1 MPDQSDRRQLKKSYT
16 AVTPNENQS
25 AHPSATTESVFSEGQ
40 RLAGCYVLLRQV
52 ETVGNPIVWLAHDEV
67 LGKDISLHFLPS
79 AVRSD
84 SRAMEEIRKE
94 VKRNRQ
100 LIHPNILRVH
110 DLIEEVDFAAVAM
123 DSFNGESLAFILKRQ
138 GNLTPGAIQPWIG
151 QLCQT
156 LEDAH
161 KVNLT
166 HRDLAPANL
175 YLGEDG
181 KLLIAGFGTSR
192 SVQDALG
199 RVARGSS
206 PRLAYQSPQLAD
218 GQPATP
224 SDDVYSTGILLFE
237 LLTGE
242 LPFNGG
248 DVVSQTRRVAAP
260 RVSARLAANRR
271 VSTVPVSWDETIA
284 AALRKDAGQR
294 PISASDLLVRLE
306 PVPVPAVETAA
317 SAQKP
322 AEATKRA
329 EPAKTSSQ
337 VARAPAPAKA
347 DEPVTANIES
357 KKAESP
363 KPEIEPAPVA
373 AALKKDATAG
383 SEPPAKKAVDI
394 LRERAAELKR
404 NQAATGTSAAPM
416 PAVAGAADADQTRKD
431 SKVTPPP
438 APPFIKTKAGNV
450 TEIYPNLQPQRSRL
464 PALGLA
470 AGVALA
476 AVGLAG
482 YFLSEPNEE
491 AESGDQ
497 GPGIAT
503 TEESYASEIRSV
515 NNKGEYP
522 SGGAESATAPAVEA
536 TPAIVAKPEPTPKAE
551 PALITTSA
559 PIAKIAPPAPAPLVA
574 PPVAAITPAAK
585 VETAPKQEILLA
597 ARKPATPPPAP
608 APTVPV
614 AAPTEA
620 VVAEKLA
627 AVEKLKQ
634 AAQAAEQA
642 QQDLQKQ
649 QQQAESATA
658 EIQKALDQKTK
669 ELAPLRKAADDLA
682 KSRKAKE
689 EAQKAAELDAQ
700 RAQQVAAEKARLAEE
715 AKKAL
720 ADLEADN
727 QAKRSAQEKA
737 DAEIVTLQKTLA
749 EKQQATSAVMKAI
762 AASDAA
768 RQQSQAAFKQ
778 AEQEAEQTKMAAAK
792 AIAAE
797 AARIAREEAEKVR
810 AEKAKEREKIESEI
824 AAMKKMFD
832 EKMKVLEDAQ
842 KAISDAEAKTKDT
855 GAIQKKAEEDALKAL
870 SKPAAP
876 SGGKATPAEKA
887 PAPEKPMATEKLV
900 PADAPPTPVSA
911 PTPAPAAETTLA
923 MKTDPTKPETKP
935 APEKPAQGDGL
946 TQNSLGMK
954 FAPVGDVQFSIWQTR
969 VSDFEAFAGAVNLR
983 STAWKG
989 PGFKQAPNHPVVN
1002 VTWQEAIAFCKW
1014 LSDKEHKDGALP
1026 ANTIYRLP
1034 TDLEWS
1040 VAVGL
1045 AEESGKNPEAR
1056 DMGVPD
1062 VYPWGNQ
1069 WPPPAGAGNYTG
1081 EETGSDVAIKGYDDG
1096 FAWTSPVGS
1105 FPPNKYG
1112 LYDMGGNVWQ
1122 WVMDAWNGESKHKVL
1137 RGASWYNG
1145 ALKLSLLSSCRVH
1158 AAPDSS
1164 TDNYGFRI
1172 VRTPDTAKTGRR

>member
-1 MPDQSDRRQLKKSYT
+1 M
-16 AVTPNENQS
+16 TPNDNQS
-25 AHPSATTESVFSEGQ
+25 AHTTAAAEPVLSEGQ
-40 RLAGCYVLLRQV
+40 RLAGCYILCRPV
-52 ETVGNPIVWLAHDEV
+52 ETIGSPVVWLAHDEV
-67 LGKDISLHFLPS
+67 LGRDISLHFLPS

-84 SRAMEEIRKE
+84 ARAMEEIRKE

-110 DLIEEVDFAAVAM
+110 DLIEEADFAAVAM
-123 DSFNGESLAFILKRQ
+123 DSFNGESLALLLKKQGILA
-138 GNLTPGAIQPWIG
+138 PGAVQPWIG

-166 HRDLAPANL
+166 HRDLAPSNL
-175 YLGEDG
+175 FLGEDG
-181 KLLIAGFGTSR
+181 KILIAGFGTSR

-218 GQPATP
+218 GQAATP
-224 SDDVYSTGILLFE
+224 SDDVYSLGILLFE

-284 AALRKDAGQR
+284 SALRKDASQR
-294 PISASDLLVRLE
+294 PISASDVLVRLE
-306 PVPVPAVETAA
+306 PVPVTALPLVEAA
-317 SAQKP
+317 GPAQKP
-322 AEATKRA
+322 AEATRRP
-329 EPAKTSSQ
+329 EPAKTPSQ
-337 VARAPAPAKA
+337 VTAPAAPAKA
-347 DEPVTANIES
+347 SEPAAANIEAR
-357 KKAESP
+357 KVEAPKLPANTAPLTAE
-363 KPEIEPAPVA
+363 V
-373 AALKKDATAG
+373 KKDAAAG

-404 NQAATGTSAAPM
+404 NQSASGVSATPL
-416 PAVAGAADADQTRKD
+416 PAVTVTAEAEPARKD

-491 AESGDQ
+491 AEVGDQ

-503 TEESYASEIRSV
+503 TQESYASEIRSV

-522 SGGAESATAPAVEA
+522 SSGAEPVAAAPAAESAPLA
-536 TPAIVAKPEPTPKAE
+536 VAKPA
-551 PALITTSA
+551 PAPEAAA
-559 PIAKIAPPAPAPLVA
+559 PRTAAPAPSAKITPPAPEPAPLVA
-574 PPVAAITPAAK
+574 PPVAALTPAVPVA
-585 VETAPKQEILLA
+585 TAPRQEILLA
-597 ARKPATPPPAP
+597 ARKPTTPPPAP
-608 APTVPV
+608 VPTAPV

-620 VVAEKLA
+620 AVAEKLA

-642 QQDLQKQ
+642 QQDLQRQ

-658 EIQKALDQKTK
+658 EIQKALEQKTK
-669 ELAPLRKAADDLA
+669 ELVPLRKAADDLA
-682 KSRKAKE
+682 KARKTKE
-689 EAQKAAELDAQ
+689 EAQKTAELDAQ
-700 RAQQVAAEKARLAEE
+700 RAQQVAAEKTRLAEE
-715 AKKAL
+715 ARKAL

-727 QAKRSAQEKA
+727 KTRLTAQEKA
-737 DAEIVTLQKTLA
+737 DAELLTLQKTLA
-749 EKQQATSAVMKAI
+749 EKQQAAAAVMKAI
-762 AASDAA
+762 TASDTA

-778 AEQEAEQTKMAAAK
+778 AELDAEQTKMAAAK

-797 AARIAREEAEKVR
+797 AARIAREEGEKLR

-876 SGGKATPAEKA
+876 SGGKAMPPEKA
-887 PAPEKPMATEKLV
+887 PALEKPMATQKLV
-900 PADAPPTPVSA
+900 PADAPPAPATASA
-911 PTPAPAAETTLA
+911 PAPVADTTLA
-923 MKTDPTKPETKP
+923 MKTDPTKPEAKP

-969 VSDFEAFAGAVNLR
+969 VQDFEAFAGAVNLR

-1045 AEESGKNPEAR
+1045 VEESGKNPEAR

-1112 LYDMGGNVWQ
+1112 IYDMGGNVWQ
-1122 WVMDAWNGESKHKVL
+1122 WVMDAWNNESKHKVL

-1172 VRTPDTAKTGRR
+1172 VRSSDAAKTGRR